1 MGATPPLLDPAH
13 AAFIQSG
20 VSIVAASRD
29 RETNPTL
36 VRAIACKVSPDRQR
50 VTVFLSRRQAGTLLA
65 DVAASRVL
73 AVVFSQPST
82 HRTIQL
88 KTVDAAEVAL
98 ATGDVERMAEHAR
111 LVTADLKRLGHG
123 DELLSAYFSY
133 SVEDVAA
140 LAFTPSAA
148 FTQTPGPGAGA
159 PLGGGGP

>member
-1 MGATPPLLDPAH
+1 MGAIPLLLDPAH

-29 RETNPTL
+29 RDNSPML
-36 VRAIACKVSPDRQR
+36 VRAVACRVSPDRQR

-65 DVAASRVL
+65 DVGSSRVL

-88 KTVDAAEVAL
+88 KSVDAVEVPL
-98 ATGDVERMAEHAR
+98 AAGDVERMAEHAR
-111 LVTADLKRLGHG
+111 LVVADLKRLGYG
-123 DELLSAYFSY
+123 DEVLRAYFSY
-133 SVEDVAA
+133 TVEDVAA
-140 LAFTPSAA
+140 VAFTPSAA

-159 PLGGGGP
+159 RLGG

>member
-1 MGATPPLLDPAH
+1 MGVTPLRLDPAH

-29 RETNPTL
+29 RDNNPML
-36 VRAIACKVSPDRQR
+36 VRAVACRVSPDRQR

-65 DVAASRVL
+65 DVGSSRVL

-88 KTVDAAEVAL
+88 KSVDAVEVPL
-98 ATGDVERMAEHAR
+98 AAGDVERMAEHAR
-111 LVTADLKRLGHG
+111 LVVADLKRLGYG
-123 DELLSAYFSY
+123 DEVLRAYFSY
-133 SVEDVAA
+133 TVEDVAA
-140 LAFTPSAA
+140 VAFTPSAA

-159 PLGGGGP
+159 RLGG

>member
-29 RETNPTL
+29 RENNPML
-36 VRAIACKVSPDRQR
+36 ARAIACRVSPDRQR
-50 VTVFLSRRQAGTLLA
+50 VTVFLSRRQAGLLLA
-65 DVAASRVL
+65 DVGANRVL

-88 KTVDAAEVAL
+88 KSVDAAEVPL
-98 ATGDVERMAEHAR
+98 AAGDVERMAEHAR
-111 LVTADLKRLGHG
+111 LVADDLKRLGHG

-133 SVEDVAA
+133 AIEDVVAV
-140 LAFTPSAA
+140 AFTPSAA

-159 PLGGGGP
+159 RLGGG